1 MKKYPTT
8 SGRAVP
14 RDKTNRKE
22 DVSPGK
28 AKWAIEENRNA
39 DNPKPDK
46 TIPVVE
52 ARSLSGKDFAVEF
65 TAPDNAEFPPAPVM
79 KPNSASMQ
87 SVNVVIVDW
96 SSFNPA
102 S

>member
-1 MKKYPTT
+1 MTKYPTT

-14 RDKTNRKE
+14 RDKTNGKE

-52 ARSLSGKDFAVEF
+52 ARCRE
-65 TAPDNAEFPPAPVM
+65 
-79 KPNSASMQ
+79 
-87 SVNVVIVDW
+87 
-96 SSFNPA
+96 
-102 S
+102 